1 MSSLRFT
8 EQALSDWMRCGGSH
22 SEIVISSR
30 MRIACNLEHLPFPLL
45 ASAQQ
50 SEEVLE
56 QLAPVFQGEASA
68 DFGNFQLLRLDEL
81 DELDKKY
88 WWRSI

>member
-8 EQALSDWMRCGGSH
+8 EQALSDWMRSGGSH

-30 MRIACNLEHLPFPLL
+30 MRIARNLEHLPFPML
-45 ASAQQ
+45 ASLEQ

-56 QLAPVFQGEASA
+56 
-68 DFGNFQLLRLDEL
+68 LLVHCVSWKLLPNSDL
-81 DELDKKY
+81 FN
-88 WWRSI
+88 